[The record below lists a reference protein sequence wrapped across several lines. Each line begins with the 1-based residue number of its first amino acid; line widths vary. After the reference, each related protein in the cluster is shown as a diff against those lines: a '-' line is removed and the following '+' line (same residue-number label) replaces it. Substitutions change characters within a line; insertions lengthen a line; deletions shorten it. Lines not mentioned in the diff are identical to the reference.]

1 MKRLI
6 LLISLLAGPVFSA
19 CSGNTPATPAPDSV
33 EPSDPD
39 SGEEEDEPR
48 FVGGELRADGNS
60 AGTYDLIYRS
70 GFNFEAPDLSGAHA
84 QDPFQHVQQ
93 SYDEQLGEYVFD
105 FYIHVENDDDRGR
118 PNVTDR
124 QRNEIKTDAKSPESM
139 VAQKGEEMIFRWKFR
154 LPEGM
159 QTTKNFCHVHQIK
172 GIDNAQETADVT
184 YPLITF
190 TPRTLS
196 NGNRQLQVIYVGPSA
211 EDTGNIYLAKVPLSD
226 FLGEWVEAE
235 ERVVFDT
242 EGSYQL
248 LVKRISDGKTLIS
261 VSKQTRNMWR
271 EGSTGIRPKWGIYRS
286 IGANGSLKPELRDEI
301 VRFADFSIQKV
312 VR

>member
-6 LLISLLAGPVFSA
+6 LLFSLLAGPVWSA
-19 CSGNTPATPAPDSV
+19 CSGGLTDTGAKSPV

-39 SGEEEDEPR
+39 TDEQVQPR
-48 FVGGELRADGNS
+48 EGELRADGNS
-60 AGTYDLIYRS
+60 AGTYDLITRCGY
-70 GFNFEAPDLSGAHA
+70 NYEAPDRSGDHA
-84 QDPFQHVQQ
+84 QAPFQHVQQ
-93 SYDEQLGEYVFD
+93 SYDEELGEYVFD
-105 FYIHVENDDDRGR
+105 FYIHVENDDDRGK
-118 PNVTDR
+118 PDVTDR

-139 VAQKGEEMIFRWKFR
+139 VAQQGEEMLFRWKFR

-172 GIDNAQETADVT
+172 GIDNAQETADVD

-190 TPRTLS
+190 TARTLS
-196 NGNRQLQVIYVGPSA
+196 NGSQQLQVIYVGPSD
-211 EDTGNIYLAKVPLSD
+211 EQTGNVYLAKVPLSD
-226 FLGEWVEAE
+226 FLGQWVEVE
-235 ERVVFDT
+235 ERVVCDV

-261 VSKQTRNMWR
+261 ISRQTRNLWR

-286 IGANGSLKPELRDEI
+286 IGSGGSLKSELRDE
-301 VRFADFSIQKV
+301 VLHFADFSVEKV
-312 VR
+312 AR